1 MLQYESVIKA
11 IVIIEK
17 ISILI
22 VIILT
27 MILTGMWLVSNLF
40 S

>member
-1 MLQYESVIKA
+1 MNKYESVIKA

-17 ISILI
+17 ISIFI

-27 MILTGMWLVSNLF
+27 MILTGMWLISNLLQ
-40 S
+40 

>member
-27 MILTGMWLVSNLF
+27 MLLTGMWLMSNLL

>member
-1 MLQYESVIKA
+1 MNKYESVIKA
-11 IVIIEK
+11 IIIIERV
-17 ISILI
+17 SIFV

-27 MILTGMWLVSNLF
+27 MLLTGIWLVSNLL